1 MMTNLIVLILL
12 LILSAFFSASEVA
25 FISLTEA
32 RVETMV
38 RRKIKRAVLVKKL
51 KSRPRRLLITI
62 LIGNNIVNIAA
73 ASLATIVATDF
84 FQSAVLGITTG
95 IMTLL
100 VLIFGE
106 ILPKSYAGSHA
117 KKFAIF
123 SAPFLYLIEI
133 IGWPII
139 IVFEWLTNF
148 LTGKHKPEKVSED
161 ELKAMAQAGQRQG
174 TIEKG
179 EALILNRLFQM
190 NDVTARNVMTEKKEI
205 NYLKDNIFIDEAA
218 DIILQNP
225 HTRFPI
231 IHDSLDNVVGLV
243 HSRDVLAAFNEDHE
257 DRSIKKIIRPILK
270 TKTTTKIDD
279 LLRRFQLRKIHMA
292 IVQDVNK
299 KTKGLVTLEDVLEE
313 LVGEIFDEYDL
324 SEE

>member
-1 MMTNLIVLILL
+1 MITNLIVLILL

-25 FISLTEA
+25 FVSLTDA

-38 RRKIKRAVLVKKL
+38 RRKLKRAGLVKKL
-51 KSRPRRLLITI
+51 KNQPRKLLITI
-62 LIGNNIVNIAA
+62 LIGNNIVNIAS
-73 ASLATIVATDF
+73 ASLATIVATNF
-84 FQSAVLGITTG
+84 FKSAVLGITTG
-95 IMTLL
+95 IMTILI
-100 VLIFGE
+100 LIFGE
-106 ILPKSYAGSHA
+106 IIPKSYAAGHA

-123 SAPFLYLIEI
+123 SAPFLYLIQI
-133 IGWPII
+133 VSWPII
-139 IVFEWLTNF
+139 IIFEWLTNI
-148 LTGKHKPEKVSED
+148 LTGKHKPEKISED
-161 ELKAMAQAGQRQG
+161 ELKAMAQAGQKQG

-179 EALILNRLFQM
+179 EALMLNRLFQM

-205 NYLKDNIFIDEAA
+205 NFIKDNISIDEAA

-270 TKTTTKIDD
+270 IKTTLKIDD

-292 IVQDVNK
+292 VVQDVNK
-299 KTKGLVTLEDVLEE
+299 KTKGIVTLEDVLEE
-313 LVGEIFDEYDL
+313 LVGEIWDEYDL
-324 SEE
+324 GEE